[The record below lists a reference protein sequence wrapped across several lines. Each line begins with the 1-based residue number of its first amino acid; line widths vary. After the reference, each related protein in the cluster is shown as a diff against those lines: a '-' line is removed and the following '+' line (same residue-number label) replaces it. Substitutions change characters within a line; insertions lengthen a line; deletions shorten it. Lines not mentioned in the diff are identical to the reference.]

1 MIRYNSRK
9 LTSKEILSKDK
20 LINYLMETQTTILN
34 LVTSAKNQ
42 EKTQE
47 KLQKLNVPQQR

>member
-1 MIRYNSRK
+1 MK
-9 LTSKEILSKDK
+9 
-20 LINYLMETQTTILN
+20 TQTTILN

-47 KLQKLNVPQQR
+47 KIQKLNIPQQQQQNLQSQHIQHFSHKQNTCQNQP